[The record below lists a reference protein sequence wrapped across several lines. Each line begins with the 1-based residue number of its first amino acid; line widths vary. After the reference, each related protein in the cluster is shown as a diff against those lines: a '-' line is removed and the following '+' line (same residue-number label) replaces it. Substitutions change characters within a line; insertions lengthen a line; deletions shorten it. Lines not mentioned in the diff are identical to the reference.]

1 MHRSTRL
8 LLLSST
14 LAAKS
19 CDSCDALAFQQVIHC
34 RQQQG
39 RRAKAS
45 ALGASDVL
53 VSVQVAKKLSQ
64 QEAED
69 IIETCLFPSGEHTRR
84 MNAGRD
90 AQGLR
95 EGTSSV
101 VEAGDPRM
109 QYTYGEFPL
118 RSFDTLI
125 DMSLDE
131 LQSRRGTIPD
141 SLRLVDLGSGCGR
154 LVLYAALS
162 RGWNV
167 NGIEIGRE
175 LHTVATNILSKGTAD
190 GYFTSAQLPNEG
202 VISLH
207 LGAADTLTDVLGS
220 ADIIFAYSTVFP
232 AAKDF
237 NVEISA
243 LVLSPAWSEMLAK
256 ACRDECVVVTT
267 DRALDPQ
274 FGWELVARREIENPE
289 VFGSTGYVHILN
301 KSKQG
306 DMASSYRR

>member
-8 LLLSST
+8 LLLVLSST
-14 LAAKS
+14 LAAE
-19 CDSCDALAFQQVIHC
+19 SCDALAFQQVTVPC
-34 RQQQG
+34 RQQQS
-39 RRAKAS
+39 RLAKAS
-45 ALGASDVL
+45 ALDASATDVL
-53 VSVQVAKKLSQ
+53 VSAQVAEKLSQ

-69 IIETCLFPSGEHTRR
+69 IIETCLFPSAELASR

-95 EGTSSV
+95 EGTSTAV
-101 VEAGDPRM
+101 VADDPRM

-131 LQSRRGTIPD
+131 LQSRRGTTPD

-154 LVLYAALS
+154 LVMYAALS

-167 NGIEIGRE
+167 HGIEIGRE
-175 LHTVATNILSKGTAD
+175 LHTVAMNILNKGTAD
-190 GYFTSAQLPNEG
+190 GYFTPAQSPNEG
-202 VISLH
+202 AIISLH
-207 LGAADTLTDVLGS
+207 LGAADTLTGVLGS

-232 AAKDF
+232 AAKEF

-274 FGWELVARREIENPE
+274 FGWELVTRRDIDNPE

-301 KSKQG
+301 KSK
-306 DMASSYRR
+306 